1 VLNHQSLIQNLRGC
15 LKSLI
20 YYSLGEYSPDTFQ
33 TSSKIQNLKS
43 KIAMK
48 PYLANIFLYPFKSLD
63 GVEVETSRVLA
74 SGALQHDREFAIFD
88 EHGRFV
94 NGKRYPKIHLL
105 RSQFALLN
113 RTISL
118 QIPDSDL
125 QQIFNLDEEWQL
137 LEATLSDFFEFV
149 VTLRQNSLM
158 GFPDDTS
165 SLGPTVISTAT
176 LAEVASW
183 FPGLSVDEMRRRMR
197 ANIEIGGVPAFWED
211 QLFSEQDDLVSFR
224 VGDVHFFGVNPC
236 QRCVVPT
243 RDSYLGKAY
252 PNFQKIF
259 VTQRQA
265 TLPNWVAS
273 SPFNH
278 FYRLSVNTQLPPSS
292 AGKILQIGDEIEI
305 FPQ

>member
-224 VGDVHFFGVNPC
+224 VGDVGLTHVS
-236 QRCVVPT
+236 VV
-243 RDSYLGKAY
+243 
-252 PNFQKIF
+252 
-259 VTQRQA
+259 
-265 TLPNWVAS
+265 
-273 SPFNH
+273 
-278 FYRLSVNTQLPPSS
+278 
-292 AGKILQIGDEIEI
+292 
-305 FPQ
+305 